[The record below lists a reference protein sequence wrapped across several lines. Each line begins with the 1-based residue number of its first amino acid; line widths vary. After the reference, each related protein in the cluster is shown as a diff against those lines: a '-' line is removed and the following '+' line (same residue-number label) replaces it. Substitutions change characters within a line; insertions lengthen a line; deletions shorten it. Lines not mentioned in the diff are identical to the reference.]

1 MHVKFHKNG
10 VTKEVKVGFSW
21 TTLFFGWLIAASRGL
36 WPQAII
42 GFFTFNL
49 SSLYYMFAINKVY
62 ANKLVEDGW
71 SIDPSGKQIA
81 MAKWGIQ
88 TE

>member
-21 TTLFFGWLIAASRGL
+21 TTLCFGWLVAAIRGM

-42 GFFTFNL
+42 GFFTFNI
-49 SSLYYMFAINKVY
+49 SSLYYMFAINKAY
-62 ANKLVEDGW
+62 AHKLLEEGW
-71 SIDPSGKQIA
+71 TIEPSGRQIA
-81 MAKWGIQ
+81 LSKWGIQ